1 MDETVEETQ
10 EEPGPEGSETGEPR
24 DDPLPETPRPSVG
37 PLSLLGAVFLVLTM
51 LALIGTI
58 VLLRY
63 DTLVSGADEETIGD
77 TQWTYIYMAAGG
89 LALFAVLTIIDVLR
103 RRGAR
108 A

>member
-1 MDETVEETQ
+1 MDETVEEMQ

-24 DDPLPETPRPSVG
+24 DDPLPETPKASG

-63 DTLVSGADEETIGD
+63 DTLVTGADEETIGD
-77 TQWTYIYMAAGG
+77 TQWTYIYLAAGG
-89 LALFAVLTIIDVLR
+89 LALFAMLTIIDVLR